1 MMYENA
7 INLVSDELPN
17 KSALSS
23 TNKNIYES
31 NVGRDTVQV
40 LADYE
45 GSRFFSADRHYERS
59 YQNESQPSALSMESI
74 QFNNILLV
82 NSDEVTMEARNLLS
96 QWMDGS
102 KVSGGSKESSDGIV
116 KEIIRDLKVESI
128 SAINLGRDVLEST
141 NLVIKHF
148 R

>member
-1 MMYENA
+1 MIHENSL
-7 INLVSDELPN
+7 NLVSDELPN
-17 KSALSS
+17 KSAISS
-23 TNKNIYES
+23 IKNIYES
-31 NVGRDTVQV
+31 NVGPDTVQV

-102 KVSGGSKESSDGIV
+102 KVSGGSDESSDGIV

-128 SAINLGRDVLEST
+128 SAINLGREILEST

-148 R
+148 G